1 MADETKKTPERP
13 IIDMIFRLLNV
24 YLAATFFLNG
34 WENWQSQK
42 YLLAISWFIF
52 SLSQIAQVFK
62 WYQNRSKAV
71 LVLMFIPLIFAL
83 IVILSNQW
91 L

>member
-1 MADETKKTPERP
+1 MADETKKPKERP
-13 IIDMIFRLLNV
+13 ILDLIFRLVNV

-34 WENWQSQK
+34 WEKWQNEE
-42 YLLAISWFIF
+42 YLLAVSWFIF

-62 WYQNRSKAV
+62 WYQNKSRV
-71 LVLMFIPLIFAL
+71 VIILMFIPLIFAL